1 MIEHTA
7 VPVFPALPSPER
19 RVAPVA
25 ERAEV
30 PLFQA
35 LELRVTSERL
45 VVQGRAWM
53 LGEVCR
59 VEAVRRSPRMWP
71 LLVAMSFC
79 GTVALPLV
87 VMLGR
92 WEWVAAS
99 TLDAARVLVA
109 LTFFSSLA
117 RLLLAEDTYSL
128 VLTLPGGARSVFS
141 SRDSQLVTR
150 LAAAVDE
157 ALANRGHH

>member
-7 VPVFPALPSPER
+7 VPVFPALPSSER

-30 PLFQA
+30 ALFQA
-35 LELRVTSERL
+35 LDLRVTSERL

-53 LGEVCR
+53 LGDVFQ
-59 VEAVRRSPRMWP
+59 VETVRRSPRMWP
-71 LLVAMSFC
+71 LLVAMLFC
-79 GTVALPLV
+79 GAVALPLV
-87 VMLGR
+87 VVLGR
-92 WEWVAAS
+92 WELVTAGA
-99 TLDAARVLVA
+99 LEAARVLVA

-128 VLTLPGGARSVFS
+128 VLTLPGGAKSVFS
-141 SRDSQLVTR
+141 SRDSQLVAR
-150 LAAAVDE
+150 LAAAVNE
-157 ALANRGHH
+157 ALTSRGRR